1 MTPNAMPTRL
11 PKAPRKPRTARTIR
25 NSQMADQLK
34 EMFK

>member
-1 MTPNAMPTRL
+1 MPTRL